1 MHKKGHCF
9 VNHKKKLYFCTSYCM
24 HNTQHINQTT
34 EEERI

>member
-1 MHKKGHCF
+1 MHKKGPLFC
-9 VNHKKKLYFCTSYCM
+9 KSQKKLYFCTSYCM